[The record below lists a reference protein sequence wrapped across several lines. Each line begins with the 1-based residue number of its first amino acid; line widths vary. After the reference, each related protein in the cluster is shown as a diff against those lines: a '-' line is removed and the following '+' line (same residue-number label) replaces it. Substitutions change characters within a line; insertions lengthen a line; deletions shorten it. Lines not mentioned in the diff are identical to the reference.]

1 VSLAG
6 ANHYGVTDVQSP
18 PGAIPDASA
27 PTLAQAIG
35 VETVARW
42 TAEFLLAQL
51 GDVNAWRYAYG
62 AGDAADANVTTKH
75 LV

>member
-1 VSLAG
+1 M
-6 ANHYGVTDVQSP
+6 QSP

-27 PTLAQAIG
+27 QTLAQAIG

-51 GDVNAWRYAYG
+51 GDVSAWRYVYG
-62 AGDAADANVTTKH
+62 TGDAADAYVSTKH
-75 LV
+75 LI